1 MLYSIKKWEKN
12 LERNVKLKIG
22 KMLLASFIMGGMLLI
37 LKVQIGEIS
46 ALARFIVATIIGFL
60 VYGFILLLLQS
71 EEIKWILSEIKNR
84 LIKKNII

>member
-1 MLYSIKKWEKN
+1 M
-12 LERNVKLKIG
+12 KIG
-22 KMLLASFIMGGMLLI
+22 KMLLASFIMGGVLLI

-46 ALARFIVATIIGFL
+46 ALARFIVATVIGFL

-84 LIKKNII
+84 LINKNII

>member
-1 MLYSIKKWEKN
+1 
-12 LERNVKLKIG
+12 
-22 KMLLASFIMGGMLLI
+22 MGGVLLI

-46 ALARFIVATIIGFL
+46 ALARFIVATVIGFL

-84 LIKKNII
+84 LINKNII

>member
-1 MLYSIKKWEKN
+1 M
-12 LERNVKLKIG
+12 KLKIG